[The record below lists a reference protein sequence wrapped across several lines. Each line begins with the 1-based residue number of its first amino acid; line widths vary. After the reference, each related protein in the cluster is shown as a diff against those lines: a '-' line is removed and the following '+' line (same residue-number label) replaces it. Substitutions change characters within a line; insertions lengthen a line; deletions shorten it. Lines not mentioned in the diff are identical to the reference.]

1 MTKEELAKLID
12 GKEYREEIPQNIV
25 DDAKQHGLVI
35 VYGHS
40 DDLMELEGAI
50 HDEGGCYGGGEFLID
65 KEGLLLD
72 RDDLEEDEELE
83 EWFRRKKTAKK
94 ITAIRFGKGQPAWT
108 YKTSIPHATFN
119 VIRGDGDTEIQCRGM
134 VFNISDL

>member
-12 GKEYREEIPQNIV
+12 GKEYREEIPQNII

-35 VYGHS
+35 VYSHS

-50 HDEGGCYGGGEFLID
+50 TDEGGCYGGGEFLID
-65 KEGLLLD
+65 KEGLLLN
-72 RDDLEEDEELE
+72 RDDLEDDDELE

-119 VIRGDGDTEIQCRGM
+119 VIEGNGDEEIQCRGIA
-134 VFNISDL
+134 FNISDL